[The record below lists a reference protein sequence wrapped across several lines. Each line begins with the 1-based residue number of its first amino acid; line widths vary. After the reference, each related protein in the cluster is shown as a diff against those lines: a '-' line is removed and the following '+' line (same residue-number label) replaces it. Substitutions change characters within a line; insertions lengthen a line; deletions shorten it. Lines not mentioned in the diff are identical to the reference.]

1 MNPFRRALTLAAFS
15 LALPL
20 ATAAAQ
26 AQDRL
31 PTIPPKDYSPEQK
44 QAAEAFAQAIGI
56 KVTNVDGEGGAVKVA
71 LTMLASDSQAK
82 RKGTSRGKSKR
93 AV

>member
-1 MNPFRRALTLAAFS
+1 MRM
-15 LALPL
+15 PL
-20 ATAAAQ
+20 ACCAE
-26 AQDRL
+26 
-31 PTIPPKDYSPEQK
+31 PSEWFPKRK
-44 QAAEAFAQAIGI
+44 AEAFAQAIGI